1 MRFVVAHSG
10 LAHLLLKDLA
20 GVFRAKSHT
29 RVAALKRADL
39 IAGVISSALACEYLV
54 GNRYYRNLPTVLASQ
69 EHVVGVSNAT
79 APTTPNDATYNK
91 IQETGEALQALY
103 DANID
108 RLEWCVDQYEQ
119 GVVSLNTLRTDPGFV
134 KMFSEFWKLG
144 FQTMK
149 ARALSETRIAAARAA
164 NPANLSAFSCDAES
178 AERILICR
186 QILKGQ
192 CCFSR
197 LYQYRIAHLFDN
209 SNFNYATLVRSAKST
224 QLRLCNDGLTVAL
237 LTFAAIEPRMASA
250 KLVPKLGQR
259 YLTCD
264 VSGAANHVQSRDT
277 VFGHLMVKYRQHVP
291 RANEVYTKRRG
302 GISLDP
308 LRASKAYK
316 PVQAILESIQSGRR
330 CVVKRERYCGR

>member
-1 MRFVVAHSG
+1 M
-10 LAHLLLKDLA
+10 
-20 GVFRAKSHT
+20 
-29 RVAALKRADL
+29 
-39 IAGVISSALACEYLV
+39 I

-69 EHVVGVSNAT
+69 EHVVGTSNAT
-79 APTTPNDATYNK
+79 APTTPNDATYEE

-103 DANID
+103 NTHID
-108 RLEWCVDQYEQ
+108 RLEWCVDQYER
-119 GVVSLNTLRTDPGFV
+119 GFVSLETLRTDPGFV
-134 KMFSEFWKLG
+134 KMFSKFWKLG

-149 ARALSETRIAAARAA
+149 ARTLSEARIAAARAA
-164 NPANLSAFSCDAES
+164 NPSAFSCDAEG

-209 SNFNYATLVRSAKST
+209 SKFNYATLVGSAKSS

-264 VSGAANHVQSRDT
+264 VSGAANHVQIRDT

-291 RANEVYTKRRG
+291 RANEIYTKRRG

-308 LRASKAYK
+308 LRASKEYK

-330 CVVKRERYCGR
+330 CVVKRERYCGSR